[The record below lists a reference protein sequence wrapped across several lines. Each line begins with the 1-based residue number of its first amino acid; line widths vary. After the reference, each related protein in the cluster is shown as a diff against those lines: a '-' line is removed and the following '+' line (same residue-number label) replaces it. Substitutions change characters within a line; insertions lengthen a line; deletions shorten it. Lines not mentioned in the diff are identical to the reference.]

1 MLSVEHS
8 IVEDDSN
15 SFVAFVCISFV
26 LGCVE
31 VSSSRVLLLFLV
43 SAGGFD
49 GDIGVGSRIV
59 DPDLFSGSTL

>member
-1 MLSVEHS
+1 MVEG
-8 IVEDDSN
+8 DSN
-15 SFVAFVCISFV
+15 SFVGFVCIIFV
-26 LGCVE
+26 VGCVVGCVE

-43 SAGGFD
+43 GARGFD